1 MSNTAPQPS
10 RDERGG
16 AAGSRLD
23 EPGSTE
29 ALHPANRPPD
39 ASPGPGATRPVRVL
53 VGLCLALGLSIAL
66 AHGLLARALETV
78 STERA
83 DRQAL
88 VSLRALEDLVQRA
101 GGAGDSVR
109 AVVSVWKEQLPAG
122 SAVRVIAFS
131 GIQLEAST
139 FPEDQ
144 GDRAAPR
151 RLSREEKPLYDRGQ
165 RLRAAVETNREEGTA
180 RKVEVE
186 TEALPTGG
194 RQLSAPVEVDG
205 AVVGMV
211 ELAIA
216 PLAAPLKPST
226 GSALLWFLAPLA
238 LCGVA
243 AFVVR
248 RQGVLV
254 AVSAVA
260 LAVGLGGYASYSREL
275 LGAEVRQTQTVV
287 AGQLRAM
294 SERARA
300 VMAERQLA
308 AEPALQPG
316 TWDADHFRRP
326 LGLVTPEGAVNEAV
340 VSARVSE
347 LGSGVG
353 RALGGLGVL
362 SLALLLFIGMGG
374 LARTV
379 STVVEYRDAYLYI
392 APAMVGMVVL
402 VFFPFFYGI
411 TLSFTDS
418 NLYNTAQP
426 LSEIWVGLRNYV
438 EILGDFN
445 IAKRA
450 QDGSLVFNYLNFYYT
465 LFFTV
470 VWTVTNVAIGVT
482 VGLVLALMLN
492 VQGLALRPVYRVLL
506 ILPWAMPNYI
516 TALIWKGMFHQQF
529 GVVNHVLRM
538 FGGQGLAWYDT
549 PTTSFLTAL
558 ATNGWLSFPFMMVV
572 SLGALTSIPAELYE
586 AARVDGASRWQ
597 QFTSITLPALKPAL
611 VPAVILSVVWTFN
624 MFNII
629 FLVTEGEPSNSTE
642 ILVTQAYKFA
652 FQRYRYGYAAAY
664 STVIFGIL
672 LLYSVVQNRMSR
684 ATEAA

>member
-1 MSNTAPQPS
+1 MSNTAPQ
-10 RDERGG
+10 RAGDERGS
-16 AAGSRLD
+16 ASHPLPER
-23 EPGSTE
+23 GSTE
-29 ALHPANRPPD
+29 SLHNAGPSSGGSR
-39 ASPGPGATRPVRVL
+39 GPGELRPVRVL
-53 VGLCLALGLSIAL
+53 VGLFLALGVSLVFAQ
-66 AHGLLARALETV
+66 GLLARTLESI

-101 GGAGDSVR
+101 GGSGDSVR
-109 AVVSVWKEQLPAG
+109 AVVSTWKEQLPQG

-144 GDRAAPR
+144 GERAAPR

-165 RLRAAVETNREEGTA
+165 RLRAAVETNREEGSA
-180 RKVEVE
+180 RKLEVE
-186 TEALPTGG
+186 TEALPNGG
-194 RQLSAPVEVDG
+194 RLLSAPVEVDG
-205 AVVGMV
+205 SVVGMV

-216 PLAAPLKPST
+216 PLAAPLKP
-226 GSALLWFLAPLA
+226 GMGPLLLWLLVPLA
-238 LCGVA
+238 VCAGA
-243 AFVVR
+243 CFVLR
-248 RQGVLV
+248 RQVLLV
-254 AVSAVA
+254 AVSVLA
-260 LAVGLGGYASYSREL
+260 LGVGLSGYASYSLGL
-275 LGAEVRQTQTVV
+275 LSAEVRGTQELV
-287 AGQLRAM
+287 AGQLRTM
-294 SERARA
+294 SQRAQS

-316 TWDADHFRRP
+316 NWDADHFRRP
-326 LGLVTPEGAVNEAV
+326 LGLVTPEGAVNEAA
-340 VSARVSE
+340 VSARVGE
-347 LGSGVG
+347 LRSGAN
-353 RALGGLGVL
+353 RAFGGLGVAAL
-362 SLALLLFIGMGG
+362 VLLLFIGMGG

-379 STVVEYRDAYLYI
+379 ETVVENRTAYLYI

-411 TLSFTDS
+411 ALSFTDS
-418 NLYNTAQP
+418 NLYNTGQS
-426 LSEIWVGLRNYV
+426 LSDIWVGLRNYA

-445 IAKRA
+445 IARRA
-450 QDGSLVFNYLNFYYT
+450 QDGSIVFNYLNFYYT
-465 LFFTV
+465 LFFTA
-470 VWTVTNVAIGVT
+470 VWTVTNVTIGVT
-482 VGLVLALMLN
+482 VGLILALILN

-529 GVVNHVLRM
+529 GVVNHVIRM

-549 PTTSFLTAL
+549 PVTSFLTVL

-572 SLGALTSIPAELYE
+572 SLGALTSIPVELYE

-597 QFTSITLPALKPAL
+597 QFISITLPSLKPAL
-611 VPAVILSVVWTFN
+611 VPAIILSVVWTFN
-624 MFNII
+624 QFNVI

-642 ILVTQAYKFA
+642 ILITQAYKYA

-672 LLYSVVQNRMSR
+672 LLYSVVQNRVSR